1 MVATHL
7 TETPPCSTVPPPVPS
22 CKWVTHKL
30 LSMGGG
36 LWGALTENREANRR
50 RSAGQ
55 IFALPPRWASSPSD
69 LVRWPSSRLALSH
82 FPLWSA
88 GGLPGLE
95 SLEMENTDVLVREDM
110 NKDAEG
116 KQERFN
122 RKNELDNQKF
132 DMLKLPCYSE
142 LALD

>member
-1 MVATHL
+1 
-7 TETPPCSTVPPPVPS
+7 
-22 CKWVTHKL
+22 
-30 LSMGGG
+30 
-36 LWGALTENREANRR
+36 
-50 RSAGQ
+50 
-55 IFALPPRWASSPSD
+55 
-69 LVRWPSSRLALSH
+69 
-82 FPLWSA
+82 
-88 GGLPGLE
+88 
-95 SLEMENTDVLVREDM
+95 MENTDVLVREDM

>member
-7 TETPPCSTVPPPVPS
+7 NETLPCSTVPPPLLS

-55 IFALPPRWASSPSD
+55 RFALPPRWASSPSD
-69 LVRWPSSRLALSH
+69 LVRWPSSRLAQSH

-110 NKDAEG
+110 NKDAKG
-116 KQERFN
+116 KQKRFN
-122 RKNELDNQKF
+122 RKMNWITK
-132 DMLKLPCYSE
+132 KLTCSSSPSCLE